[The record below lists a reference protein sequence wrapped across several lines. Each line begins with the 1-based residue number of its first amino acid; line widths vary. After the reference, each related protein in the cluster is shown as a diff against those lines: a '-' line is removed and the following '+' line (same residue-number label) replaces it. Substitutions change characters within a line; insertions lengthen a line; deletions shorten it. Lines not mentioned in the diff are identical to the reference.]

1 MEAYESQ
8 KDAAYKYSLRGRVF
22 SKLREDILSGKYK
35 EMDELKEVMI
45 GQELGVSRTPVR
57 EALRQLELEGL
68 VTIVPNKG
76 AYVTGISD
84 QDIEDIFV
92 IRSYLEGLCAAWACR
107 HITKEQLDSLEE
119 IVYLANFH
127 VEKGNFDQVV
137 ELDNKFHELLYEA
150 CGSRILSHVL
160 SDYHHYARRAR
171 TVNLSETARAKHSIG
186 EHADIVKAI
195 REKDEA
201 AAEQYAYQHIEES
214 IRRMHLAEEGEE
226 REEEA

>member
-8 KDAAYKYSLRGRVF
+8 KDAADKYSLRGRVF

-127 VEKGNFDQVV
+127 IEKGNFDQVV

-150 CGSRILSHVL
+150 CGL

-201 AAEQYAYQHIEES
+201 AAEKYAYQHIEES

>member
-8 KDAAYKYSLRGRVF
+8 KDAADKYSLRGRVF

-45 GQELGVSRTPVR
+45 GQGVSRTPVR